1 MAALVRFR
9 RTRRW
14 LSESTSEVNE
24 EPMSDQVTR
33 TEAQPGPPDRRRR
46 ADDPSRGD
54 ARPDVPPALRRL
66 AAWSWRLLVIITA
79 VGLML
84 YLLILLKVVVV
95 PVIVALFLA
104 TLLVPM
110 VNWLQARGWPHLTAV
125 LAVFLGA
132 VLLLVGIIAGF
143 VPLIAGELDTLRQR
157 ADEGIGEVQ
166 GFIASRPFGLSEAD
180 LNRYLDQARERFT
193 ENSSGLTQG
202 AVQGATLVGEV
213 ITGLILCLFLTFFFV
228 KDSER
233 FTRWILDFAG
243 HRRAGHL
250 REIGTRS
257 ATAVNGYLRGQA
269 SVGAVDA
276 VFIGIGLAI
285 VGVPLVV
292 PLAFL
297 TFVAAFLPLVGAF
310 VAGALAALV
319 ALVTKG
325 VTAALIVVGITV
337 LVQQL
342 EGHLLAP
349 LLLGRAVSLHPV
361 VIILALAAGAIL
373 GGIIG
378 AFLAVPIAAVV
389 TAVGTYLRGEPVGQ
403 PADTGQPEPETS
415 RRG

>member
-1 MAALVRFR
+1 
-9 RTRRW
+9 
-14 LSESTSEVNE
+14 
-24 EPMSDQVTR
+24 MSDQVSR
-33 TEAQPGPPDRRRR
+33 TEAQARRPDDPGPRPDPTPAPDR
-46 ADDPSRGD
+46 AWPE
-54 ARPDVPPALRRL
+54 VPPALARL
-66 AAWSWRLLVIITA
+66 AAWSWRLLVVLA
-79 VGLML
+79 AAGLVL
-84 YLLILLKVVVV
+84 YLLIQLKVIVV

-104 TLLVPM
+104 TLLVPL
-110 VNWLQARGWPHLTAV
+110 VRWLEGRGWRHIWAV

-132 VLLLVGIIAGF
+132 VLLLAGIIAGF
-143 VPLIAGELDTLRQR
+143 IPLIGNELGTLRQR
-157 ADEGIGEVQ
+157 ADEGVGEVQ
-166 GFIASRPFGLSEAD
+166 EFIASRPFGLSEDD
-180 LNRYLDQARERFT
+180 LNRYLQAAREQFT
-193 ENSSGLTQG
+193 ENSTGLTRG
-202 AVQGATLVGEV
+202 AVHGVTLIGEL
-213 ITGLILCLFLTFFFV
+213 ITGLILSLFLTFFFV

-243 HRRAGHL
+243 RHREMHL

-257 ATAVNGYLRGQA
+257 ATAVSGYLRGQA
-269 SVGAVDA
+269 TVGLVDA

-285 VGVPLVV
+285 VGVPLVI
-292 PLAFL
+292 PLSFL

-310 VAGALAALV
+310 IAGALAALV

-325 VTAALIVVGITV
+325 PTAALIVIGIAV

-389 TAVGTYLRGEPVGQ
+389 TTVGAYLRGEPTGE
-403 PADTGQPEPETS
+403 PAEGGEPEPETS
-415 RRG
+415 ARG

>member
-1 MAALVRFR
+1 MK
-9 RTRRW
+9 
-14 LSESTSEVNE
+14 
-24 EPMSDQVTR
+24 DQV
-33 TEAQPGPPDRRRR
+33 QPTDSQPRPPGE
-46 ADDPSRGD
+46 RG
-54 ARPDVPPALRRL
+54 RPDQPDGSPARAEVPPVLRRL
-66 AAWSWRLLVIITA
+66 AAWSWRLLVILTA
-79 VGLML
+79 AGLVL
-84 YLLILLKVVVV
+84 YLLILLKVIVV

-104 TLLVPM
+104 TLLVPL
-110 VNWLQARGWPHLTAV
+110 VGWLEARGWSHLPAV
-125 LAVFLGA
+125 LAVFVGA
-132 VLLLVGIIAGF
+132 VLLLVAIVAGF
-143 VPLIAGELDTLRQR
+143 IPLIGNELGALRERTDQ
-157 ADEGIGEVQ
+157 GIQEVQ
-166 GFIASRPFGLSEAD
+166 EFIASRPFGLSEAD
-180 LNRYLDQARERFT
+180 LSRYLDQARQRFT
-193 ENSSGLTQG
+193 ENSTGLTRG
-202 AVQGATLVGEV
+202 AVEGATLIGEL

-233 FTRWILDFAG
+233 FTRWILDFVG
-243 HRRAGHL
+243 EPRSGHL
-250 REIGTRS
+250 REIGRRS
-257 ATAVNGYLRGQA
+257 AVAVSGYLRGQA
-269 SVGAVDA
+269 TVGLVDA

-285 VGVPLVV
+285 VGVPLVI

-325 VTAALIVVGITV
+325 FTAALIVVGITV

-389 TAVGTYLRGEPVGQ
+389 TAVGTYLRGEPVGE
-403 PADTGQPEPETS
+403 PADRGKPEPEVS
-415 RRG
+415 GRRGSQP

>member
-1 MAALVRFR
+1 MAIR
-9 RTRRW
+9 
-14 LSESTSEVNE
+14 
-24 EPMSDQVTR
+24 
-33 TEAQPGPPDRRRR
+33 
-46 ADDPSRGD
+46 DPRGD
-54 ARPDVPPALRRL
+54 GTGAVTTGGGTEPIARPAAVHPNASSQTRPDVPPVLRRL
-66 AAWSWRLLVIITA
+66 AAWSWRLLVVLTA
-79 VGLML
+79 AGLLL
-84 YLLILLKVVVV
+84 YLLIQLKVIVV

-104 TLLVPM
+104 TLLVPL
-110 VNWLQARGWPHLTAV
+110 VNWLQARGWKHLPAV
-125 LAVFLGA
+125 LAVFGGA
-132 VLLLVGIIAGF
+132 VLLIAAIIAGF
-143 VPLIAGELDTLRQR
+143 VPLIGNEMETLRQR
-157 ADEGIGEVQ
+157 ADEGVAEVQ
-166 GFIASRPFGLSEAD
+166 RYIASRPFGLSEAD

-193 ENSSGLTQG
+193 ENSSGLTRG
-202 AVQGATLVGEV
+202 AVRGATLVGEV
-213 ITGLILCLFLTFFFV
+213 LTGLILCLFLTFFFV

-243 HRRAGHL
+243 RHRERHL

-257 ATAVNGYLRGQA
+257 ATAVSGYLRGQA
-269 SVGAVDA
+269 TVGLVDGL
-276 VFIGIGLAI
+276 FIGIGLA
-285 VGVPLVV
+285 VLGVPLVV

-325 VTAALIVVGITV
+325 LTTALLVVGLTV

-389 TAVGTYLRGEPVGQ
+389 TAVGTYLRGEPVGE
-403 PADTGQPEPETS
+403 PADPGEPEPEVS
-415 RRG
+415 GRHASQP

>member
-1 MAALVRFR
+1 M
-9 RTRRW
+9 
-14 LSESTSEVNE
+14 SERMTQAES
-24 EPMSDQVTR
+24 
-33 TEAQPGPPDRRRR
+33 QPSPADGQRPPD
-46 ADDPSRGD
+46 DPVEDRS
-54 ARPDVPPALRRL
+54 RPDVPPMLRKL
-66 AAWSWRLLVIITA
+66 AAWSWRLLVILTA
-79 VGLML
+79 AGLAL
-84 YLLILLKVVVV
+84 YLLIQLKVIVV

-104 TLLVPM
+104 TLLVPL
-110 VNWLQARGWPHLTAV
+110 VRWLQARGWKHLPAV
-125 LAVFLGA
+125 LTVFGGA
-132 VLLLVGIIAGF
+132 VLLLVAIIIGF
-143 VPLIAGELDTLRQR
+143 IPLISNELDTLRQR
-157 ADEGIGEVQ
+157 ADEGVAEVQ
-166 GFIASRPFGLSEAD
+166 RYIASRPFGLSEAD

-193 ENSSGLTQG
+193 ENSSGLTRG
-202 AVQGATLVGEV
+202 AVEGVTLIGEV
-213 ITGLILCLFLTFFFV
+213 ITGLILSLFLTFFFV

-243 HRRAGHL
+243 PDRERHL

-257 ATAVNGYLRGQA
+257 ATAVSGYLRGQA
-269 SVGAVDA
+269 AVGAVDA

-285 VGVPLVV
+285 LGVPLVV

-297 TFVAAFLPLVGAF
+297 TFVAAFLPLVGAV

-325 VTAALIVVGITV
+325 VTTALIVVGITL

-403 PADTGQPEPETS
+403 PADAGEPEPETS
-415 RRG
+415 ERAGAEREPG

>member
-1 MAALVRFR
+1 
-9 RTRRW
+9 
-14 LSESTSEVNE
+14 
-24 EPMSDQVTR
+24 MSDQATR
-33 TEAQPGPPDRRRR
+33 TDAKLPRPDDPPPRPDPPPDR
-46 ADDPSRGD
+46 G
-54 ARPDVPPALRRL
+54 RPEVPPALARL
-66 AAWSWRLLVIITA
+66 AAWSWRLLVVLTA
-79 VGLML
+79 AGLVI
-84 YLLILLKVVVV
+84 YLLILLKVIVV

-104 TLLVPM
+104 TLLVPL
-110 VNWLQARGWPHLTAV
+110 VHWLEGRGWRHLPAV

-132 VLLLVGIIAGF
+132 VLLLAAIVAGF
-143 VPLIAGELDTLRQR
+143 VPLIGNELESLRQR
-157 ADEGIGEVQ
+157 ADEGVAEVQ
-166 GFIASRPFGLSEAD
+166 RFIASRPFGLSEED
-180 LNRYLDQARERFT
+180 LNRYLDQARQRFT
-193 ENSSGLTQG
+193 ENSSGLTRG
-202 AVQGATLVGEV
+202 AVHGVTLVGEL

-243 HRRAGHL
+243 RHREAHL

-257 ATAVNGYLRGQA
+257 ATAVSGYLRGQA
-269 SVGAVDA
+269 TVGLVDA

-310 VAGALAALV
+310 LAGALAALV

-325 VTAALIVVGITV
+325 VTAALIVIGITV

-349 LLLGRAVSLHPV
+349 LVLGRAVALHPV
-361 VIILALAAGAIL
+361 VIILSLAAGSIL
-373 GGIIG
+373 GGLIG

-389 TAVGTYLRGEPVGQ
+389 TAVGTYLRGDGPIGEPAEAGE
-403 PADTGQPEPETS
+403 PEPETS
-415 RRG
+415 GRA

>member
-1 MAALVRFR
+1 M
-9 RTRRW
+9 
-14 LSESTSEVNE
+14 SE
-24 EPMSDQVTR
+24 QVTR
-33 TEAQPGPPDRRRR
+33 AAAQPGPSDGRRPPEEPVVQDG
-46 ADDPSRGD
+46 A
-54 ARPDVPPALRRL
+54 PDVPPMLRKL
-66 AAWSWRLLVIITA
+66 AAWSWRLLVVLTA
-79 VGLML
+79 AGLVL
-84 YLLILLKVVVV
+84 YLLIVLKVIVV

-104 TLLVPM
+104 TLLVPL
-110 VNWLQARGWPHLTAV
+110 VNTLERRGWRHIWAV
-125 LAVFLGA
+125 LAVFGGA
-132 VLLLVGIIAGF
+132 VLLIAAIIAGF
-143 VPLIAGELDTLRQR
+143 IPLIGNELETLRQR
-157 ADEGIGEVQ
+157 ADEGVAEVQ
-166 GFIASRPFGLSEAD
+166 RYIASRPFGLSEED
-180 LNRYLDQARERFT
+180 LNRYLDQARQRFT
-193 ENSSGLTQG
+193 ENSTGLTRG
-202 AVQGATLVGEV
+202 AVHGVTVIGEL

-243 HRRAGHL
+243 RDRAPHL
-250 REIGTRS
+250 REVGQRS
-257 ATAVNGYLRGQA
+257 ATAVSGYLRGQA
-269 SVGAVDA
+269 TVGAVDA
-276 VFIGIGLAI
+276 FFIGIGLA
-285 VGVPLVV
+285 VLGVPLVV

-325 VTAALIVVGITV
+325 LTTALLVVGLTV

-389 TAVGTYLRGEPVGQ
+389 TAVGTYLRGDQPIGE
-403 PADTGQPEPETS
+403 PADAGEPEPETS
-415 RRG
+415 GRGEGP

>member
-1 MAALVRFR
+1 
-9 RTRRW
+9 
-14 LSESTSEVNE
+14 
-24 EPMSDQVTR
+24 MSDQT
-33 TEAQPGPPDRRRR
+33 TTDAKPRRP
-46 ADDPSRGD
+46 DDPRP
-54 ARPDVPPALRRL
+54 RPDPAGDRGRPEVPPALARL
-66 AAWSWRLLVIITA
+66 AAWSWRLLVVLTA
-79 VGLML
+79 AGLVL
-84 YLLILLKVVVV
+84 YLLILLKVIVV

-104 TLLVPM
+104 TLLVPL
-110 VNWLQARGWPHLTAV
+110 VGWLEARGWRHLPAV

-132 VLLLVGIIAGF
+132 VLLLAAIVAGF
-143 VPLIAGELDTLRQR
+143 VPLIGNELDSLRRR
-157 ADEGIGEVQ
+157 ADEGVAEVQ
-166 GFIASRPFGLSEAD
+166 RFIASRPFGLSEAD
-180 LNRYLDQARERFT
+180 LNRYLDQARQRFT
-193 ENSSGLTQG
+193 ENSSGLTRG
-202 AVQGATLVGEV
+202 AVAGVTVVGELL
-213 ITGLILCLFLTFFFV
+213 TGLVLSLFLTFFFV

-243 HRRAGHL
+243 RHREAHL

-257 ATAVNGYLRGQA
+257 ATAVSGYLRGQA
-269 SVGAVDA
+269 TVGLIDA

-310 VAGALAALV
+310 IAGALAALV

-325 VTAALIVVGITV
+325 VTAALIVIGITV

-349 LLLGRAVSLHPV
+349 LLLGRAVALHPV
-361 VIILALAAGAIL
+361 VIILALAAGSIL

-389 TAVGTYLRGEPVGQ
+389 TAVGTYLRGDEPIGE
-403 PADTGQPEPETS
+403 PADRGEPEPETS
-415 RRG
+415 GRG

>member
-1 MAALVRFR
+1 ML
-9 RTRRW
+9 
-14 LSESTSEVNE
+14 
-24 EPMSDQVTR
+24 
-33 TEAQPGPPDRRRR
+33 GK
-46 ADDPSRGD
+46 
-54 ARPDVPPALRRL
+54 L
-66 AAWSWRLLVIITA
+66 AAWSWRLLVVLTA
-79 VGLML
+79 AGLLL
-84 YLLILLKVVVV
+84 YLLIQLKVIVV

-104 TLLVPM
+104 TLLVPL
-110 VNWLQARGWPHLTAV
+110 VNALQNRGWRHIWAV
-125 LAVFLGA
+125 LAVFGGA
-132 VLLLVGIIAGF
+132 VLLIAAIIAGF
-143 VPLIAGELDTLRQR
+143 VPLIGNELETLRQR
-157 ADEGIGEVQ
+157 ADEGIAEVQ
-166 GFIASRPFGLSEAD
+166 RYIASRPFGLSEAD
-180 LNRYLDQARERFT
+180 LNRYLDQARQRFT
-193 ENSSGLTQG
+193 ENSSGLTRG
-202 AVQGATLVGEV
+202 AVQGVTLIGEL
-213 ITGLILCLFLTFFFV
+213 ITGLILSLFLTFFFV

-243 HRRAGHL
+243 RDRKRHL

-257 ATAVNGYLRGQA
+257 ATAVSGYLRGQA
-269 SVGAVDA
+269 TVGLVDG

-285 VGVPLVV
+285 LGVPLVV

-297 TFVAAFLPLVGAF
+297 TFVAAFLPLVGAV

-325 VTAALIVVGITV
+325 VTTALLVVGLTL

-389 TAVGTYLRGEPVGQ
+389 TAVGTYLRGEPVGE
-403 PADTGQPEPETS
+403 PADPGEPEPEAS
-415 RRG
+415 GRHAL

>member
-1 MAALVRFR
+1 
-9 RTRRW
+9 
-14 LSESTSEVNE
+14 
-24 EPMSDQVTR
+24 MSIIDGRPPAEMT
-33 TEAQPGPPDRRRR
+33 TPTPDRPRPK
-46 ADDPSRGD
+46 DSPGNQ
-54 ARPDVPPALRRL
+54 ARPDVPPMLRRL
-66 AAWSWRLLVIITA
+66 AAWSWRLLVVLTA
-79 VGLML
+79 AGLVL
-84 YLLILLKVVVV
+84 YLLIVLKVIVV

-104 TLLVPM
+104 TLLVP
-110 VNWLQARGWPHLTAV
+110 VVGWLEGRGWRHLWAV
-125 LAVFLGA
+125 LATFVGA
-132 VLLLVGIIAGF
+132 VLLLVGIVAGF
-143 VPLIAGELDTLRQR
+143 IPLIGNELGTLGQR
-157 ADEGIGEVQ
+157 ADEGVAEIQ
-166 GFIASRPFGLSEAD
+166 RFIASRPFGLSEAD

-193 ENSSGLTQG
+193 ENSSGLTRG
-202 AVQGATLVGEV
+202 AISGVTLIGELV
-213 ITGLILCLFLTFFFV
+213 TGLILCLFLTFFFV

-243 HRRAGHL
+243 RHREAHL
-250 REIGTRS
+250 REIGSRS
-257 ATAVNGYLRGQA
+257 ATAVSGYLRGQA
-269 SVGAVDA
+269 TVGLVDG
-276 VFIGIGLAI
+276 VFIGIGLA
-285 VGVPLVV
+285 VLGVPLVV

-325 VTAALIVVGITV
+325 LTTALLVVGLTV

-389 TAVGTYLRGEPVGQ
+389 TAVGTYLRGDEPIGE
-403 PADTGQPEPETS
+403 PADAGEPEPETS
-415 RRG
+415 PRG

>member
-1 MAALVRFR
+1 
-9 RTRRW
+9 
-14 LSESTSEVNE
+14 
-24 EPMSDQVTR
+24 MSDHQR
-33 TEAQPGPPDRRRR
+33 PDVQ
-46 ADDPSRGD
+46 
-54 ARPDVPPALRRL
+54 RPDVPPQRSDVPPTLRKL
-66 AAWSWRLLVIITA
+66 AAWSWRLLVVLA
-79 VGLML
+79 AAGLLL
-84 YLLILLKVVVV
+84 YLLIQLKVIVV

-104 TLLVPM
+104 TLLVPL
-110 VNWLQARGWPHLTAV
+110 VNWLQARGWSHLPAV
-125 LAVFLGA
+125 LTVFLGA
-132 VLLLVGIIAGF
+132 VALIVAIIAGF
-143 VPLIAGELDTLRQR
+143 VPLIGNEMETLRQR
-157 ADEGIGEVQ
+157 ADEGVAEVQ
-166 GFIASRPFGLSEAD
+166 RFIASRPFGLSEAD

-193 ENSSGLTQG
+193 ESSSELTRG
-202 AVQGATLVGEV
+202 AIEGATLVGEV

-243 HRRAGHL
+243 RHRERHL
-250 REIGTRS
+250 REIGNRS
-257 ATAVNGYLRGQA
+257 ATAVSGYLRGQA
-269 SVGAVDA
+269 TVGAVDA
-276 VFIGIGLAI
+276 VFIGIGLA
-285 VGVPLVV
+285 VLGVPLVV

-325 VTAALIVVGITV
+325 LTTALLVVGLTL

-389 TAVGTYLRGEPVGQ
+389 TAVGTYLRGEPVGK
-403 PADTGQPEPETS
+403 PANAGEPEPETS
-415 RRG
+415 ERGGGEGAGEESAPVQRGRA